1 MTAMISAL
9 FLGIVVMVWRSR
21 TLRLTSLLWVAGGLF
36 VPWLWHPTLT
46 GALVLTVISLLGFLG
61 EWKAPLSRKM
71 IRQKRWNLVRFW
83 RTTAF
88 FLTAGMTFWQAVDQA
103 VLAVP
108 EVALDIGYLAKLI
121 GAQRADSSA
130 LLIFRT
136 QYPGP
141 EGDLVATMM
150 AYGYQNGLQAEDAIS
165 QAWDMEEQLA
175 LEEALKKQSDPLWL
189 TLLPALLLLNV
200 LMMFVGP
207 MIVMAIKNW
216 SVLAH

>member
-1 MTAMISAL
+1 
-9 FLGIVVMVWRSR
+9 
-21 TLRLTSLLWVAGGLF
+21 
-36 VPWLWHPTLT
+36 
-46 GALVLTVISLLGFLG
+46 
-61 EWKAPLSRKM
+61 
-71 IRQKRWNLVRFW
+71 
-83 RTTAF
+83 
-88 FLTAGMTFWQAVDQA
+88 MTFWQAVDQA

-130 LLIFRT
+130 LLTFRT